1 MNWILHRMYFM
12 AMLRDGWPIK
22 KAYEEAIALTL
33 ERLE

>member
-1 MNWILHRMYFM
+1 MYFM